1 MITIRQTQ
9 PSGCRGCEPTRKDIQ
24 RVRKEIQATWSPQER
39 AKRIRG
45 PRAAWWLPPIS
56 RLIVNAEKEA

>member
-9 PSGCRGCEPTRKDIQ
+9 PSGRRGYEPTLNDIQ
-24 RVRKEIQATWSPQER
+24 RVRKDIQATWSPQER
-39 AKRIRG
+39 VKRTRG

-56 RLIVNAEKEA
+56 RLSTLVEAAI